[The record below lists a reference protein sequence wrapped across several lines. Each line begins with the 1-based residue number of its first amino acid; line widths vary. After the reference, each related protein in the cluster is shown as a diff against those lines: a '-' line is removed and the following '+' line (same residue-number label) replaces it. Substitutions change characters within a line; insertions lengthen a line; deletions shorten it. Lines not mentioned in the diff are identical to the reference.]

1 MVDDTVTL
9 RPRPRRATFVG
20 VTLALATTTAWA
32 DPPVDGEGEG
42 EAATPHEVLGARS
55 VDSGA
60 FLPLGVP
67 ARGDAQRAY
76 VHLQGG
82 YDTAAGGPVFDGTA
96 QARIAGGLSLRAGF
110 GYVGPEG
117 QGRPSVALT
126 MDLLHQA
133 RHGVDLAVYA
143 GYQGYGFNTVPAVAL
158 TLAVGRTFG
167 RVNLLANLGYG
178 LGVEEGEH
186 YGEAR
191 LAALVRVH
199 RVLSVGLDARA
210 RLDLERDDDEP
221 DGEPDWDLVA
231 GPLVTLAVDRF
242 VVGLGGGFA
251 ATKFRAGG
259 DLRAGAVAQLSLGVA
274 F

>member
-1 MVDDTVTL
+1 M
-9 RPRPRRATFVG
+9 RPRSSPRRAALT
-20 VTLALATTTAWA
+20 TLALCLATTAARA
-32 DPPVDGEGEG
+32 DPPVDGEG

-82 YDTAAGGPVFDGTA
+82 YDTGAGGPVFEGTA
-96 QARIAGGLSLRAGF
+96 QARLYGPLSLRAGF
-110 GYVGPEG
+110 GYVGPDG
-117 QGRPSVALT
+117 DGRPSVALT
-126 MDLLHQA
+126 MDLLRQA

-143 GYQGYGFNTVPAVAL
+143 GYQGHGFNTVPAVAL
-158 TLAVGRTFG
+158 TLALGRSFG
-167 RVNLLANLGYG
+167 PVNLLANVGYG
-178 LGVEEGEH
+178 LGLEEGEH

-199 RVLSVGLDARA
+199 RVLSIGLDARA
-210 RLDLERDDDEP
+210 RLDLERDADEP

-231 GPLVTLAVDRF
+231 GPLATLSIDRF
-242 VVGLGGGFA
+242 VVGVGGGLA

-259 DLRAGAVAQLSLGVA
+259 DLRAGAIAQLSLGVA